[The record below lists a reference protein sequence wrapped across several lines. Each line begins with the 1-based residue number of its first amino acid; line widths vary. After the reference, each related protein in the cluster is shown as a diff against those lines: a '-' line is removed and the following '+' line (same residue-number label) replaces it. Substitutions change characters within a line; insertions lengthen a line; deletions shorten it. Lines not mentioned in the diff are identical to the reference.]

1 MRYEVTIVATNFVL
15 VDADNEDEA
24 RQKALELG
32 VFETLDGADYDVT
45 SVFPDPYNEEAND
58 LADLQGSML
67 AFVFIGLSALFFLC
81 YTWLRCWVVSQFS
94 REALQQLAARTKLDR
109 AQTASE
115 RHSSATPI
123 NATMSQRLVNVG

>member
-45 SVFPDPYNEEAND
+45 SVFPDPYNEEED
-58 LADLQGSML
+58 DEQ
-67 AFVFIGLSALFFLC
+67 
-81 YTWLRCWVVSQFS
+81 
-94 REALQQLAARTKLDR
+94 D
-109 AQTASE
+109 
-115 RHSSATPI
+115 
-123 NATMSQRLVNVG
+123 